1 MDSRP
6 GLEKVEG
13 DPDPEHARRQVTQ
26 EPELSHHT
34 ELTDLQEEMEER
46 KSAGFE
52 DEKNPSNGRG
62 GAVQESCMA
71 FPGSM
76 ALVPARFGALRVQMT
91 PGLHVA
97 LKQSTLPRSPEKTAK
112 ICNSDYVLGKWR
124 NNEIA
129 AVASRTVSGS
139 GE

>member
-1 MDSRP
+1 MDKGLSPCLWSSLSGSSELMSGVLVLGSTEQVVHLGKAWP
-6 GLEKVEG
+6 GG
-13 DPDPEHARRQVTQ
+13 WSWI
-26 EPELSHHT
+26 LS
-34 ELTDLQEEMEER
+34 L
-46 KSAGFE
+46 FP
-52 DEKNPSNGRG
+52 N
-62 GAVQESCMA
+62 SCMA

-124 NNEIA
+124 NNE
-129 AVASRTVSGS
+129 ASLVCLLGS
-139 GE
+139 YLS